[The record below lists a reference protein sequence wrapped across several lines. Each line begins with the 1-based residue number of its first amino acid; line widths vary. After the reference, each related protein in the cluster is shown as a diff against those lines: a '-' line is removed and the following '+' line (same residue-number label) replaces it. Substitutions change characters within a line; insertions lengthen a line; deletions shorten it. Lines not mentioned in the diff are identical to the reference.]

1 MTGHLDVIRDEV
13 RAMSAYH
20 VPPAA
25 GMVKLDAM
33 ENPHLLPV
41 PVRQQMAAALAD
53 CALNRYPDPRAEDLK
68 QALRKAMG
76 IPGNQHVLVGNG
88 SDEIIQMMIVACA
101 REGACILAPAPTFV
115 MYRQYAL
122 LAGVAYHAVD
132 LAADFTLPV
141 QAMLDAIAEQQPA
154 IVFLSYPNNP
164 TGNLF
169 DTDAIEKIVRAAP
182 GLVVVDEA
190 YQPFADASMLD
201 RLADFPNLVILRTV
215 SKLGLAGIRLG
226 YAVGAADWMCEFE
239 KVRSPYNVNVLT
251 QVAAQVALANYGI
264 LLDQSAMIK
273 QERARLYAA
282 LERMPALHCHPSSA
296 NFLLVRVPD
305 AVSSCAELSRR
316 GILVKSMHGSHPLL
330 DQCIR
335 ITVGT
340 SGENDL
346 LLAAMPEVLGD
357 AARGADAANR
367 VV

>member
-1 MTGHLDVIRDEV
+1 MTAHLAVIRDEV

-20 VPPAA
+20 VPSAD
-25 GMVKLDAM
+25 GMIKLDAM
-33 ENPHLLPV
+33 ENPHGLPA
-41 PVRQQMAAALAD
+41 PVREQMAAALAD
-53 CALNRYPDPRAEDLK
+53 CAMNRYPDPRAGRLK
-68 QALRKAMG
+68 ESLRKAMG
-76 IPGNQHVLVGNG
+76 IAGNHHVLVGNG
-88 SDEIIQMMIVACA
+88 SDELIQIMIVACA
-101 REGACILAPAPTFV
+101 RQGACILAPAPTFV

-122 LAGVAYHAVD
+122 LAGVDYHSVD
-132 LAADFTLPV
+132 LAADFSLNV
-141 QAMLDAIAEQQPA
+141 DGMLAAVREHKPA

-169 DTDAIEKIVRAAP
+169 DPGSIETIIRAAP

-190 YQPFADASMLD
+190 YQPFADASMMD

-226 YAVGAADWMCEFE
+226 YAVGAAGWIGEFE

-251 QVAAQVALANYGI
+251 QVAAQVALENYAV
-264 LLDQSAMIK
+264 LLDQADMIRR
-273 QERARLYAA
+273 ERVRIQAELG
-282 LERMPALHCHPSSA
+282 RMPGVLCHPSSA

-305 AVSSCAELSRR
+305 AAVSCAELSRR
-316 GILVKSMHGSHPLL
+316 GILVKSMHGGHSLL

-340 SGENDL
+340 SGENDS
-346 LLAAMPEVLGD
+346 LLAAMPEVLAMSAHGVT
-357 AARGADAANR
+357 GPNR